1 MDCLTTSQQ
10 PTLDHWSIVPAID
23 NNTVAFFLQNEKTG
37 SCIPKNPDR
46 PYQPFDCFRYSG
58 QNRLVADSI
67 SGLVNCSS
75 AFAARLRID
84 RENRIY
90 NADCGDNDVIL
101 MTYNDS
107 NITSKAPILA
117 WGETS
122 IVALPDQADQYNVES
137 EWVMERKA

>member
-1 MDCLTTSQQ
+1 MDRSTSSQQ
-10 PTLDHWSIVPAID
+10 HALDHWSIIPSID
-23 NNTVAFFLQNEKTG
+23 NDAVVFFLQNEKTG
-37 SCIPKNPDR
+37 SCIPQNPDR
-46 PYQPFDCFRYSG
+46 PYQPFDCFQYSG

-84 RENRIY
+84 SENRIY

-101 MTYNDS
+101 MTYNES

-117 WGETS
+117 WGESS
-122 IVALPDQADQYNVES
+122 ILDLPYQADKYNIES
-137 EWVMERKA
+137 EWVMERIA